1 MDIFERNYKAV
12 VNRGLITPKTT
23 NQQFFDKAFE
33 ELYEVMV
40 EMKNG
45 NNERLDE
52 EITDF
57 VNTGINWLKFR
68 NVNPVEMLTKIAEN
82 NEKRAKQ

>member
-12 VNRGLITPKTT
+12 VNRGLITHKTT
-23 NQQFFDKAFE
+23 DQQFFNKAFE

-45 NNERLDE
+45 NNERLNE
-52 EITDF
+52 EITDL

-68 NVNPVEMLTKIAEN
+68 NADPVEMLTKIAEK
-82 NEKRAKQ
+82 NEKRVKQ